1 MALAHKRNML
11 NGFHQTDGVLS
22 QPNEHHFD
30 EQRGNSLPVEHFDYT
45 GMDSI
50 EDRAREALEVKGG
63 IEKLVAEL
71 AEEFADDRAS
81 CAIGKLVCLIAD
93 HHEPKLAIACLALTA
108 GMNTDDGIGG
118 AAIARK
124 FNVSKQAVSQY
135 AIKLRTA
142 LGLNPARGQRPLAA
156 RQNMAAAYRA
166 RHGAPAKSALT
177 K

>member
-1 MALAHKRNML
+1 MPKDIT
-11 NGFHQTDGVLS
+11 TDGIINAHPEMAYDHGKDNMV
-22 QPNEHHFD
+22 PTEGFD
-30 EQRGNSLPVEHFDYT
+30 WDSLDSVEDL
-45 GMDSI
+45 
-50 EDRAREALEVKGG
+50 ARDALKTPGG
-63 IEKLVAEL
+63 IEALIAEL

-118 AAIARK
+118 ADIARK
-124 FNVSKQAVSQY
+124 FGVTKQAVSQY
-135 AIKLRTA
+135 SLRLRAA
-142 LGLNPARGQRPLAA
+142 LGLKPARGQRPLAA

-166 RHGAPAKSALT
+166 RHGVPARSALT

>member
-1 MALAHKRNML
+1 MHHEFQN
-11 NGFHQTDGVLS
+11 TSGVVS
-22 QPNEHHFD
+22 QPHPDYAYDLLRDNVVPTEM
-30 EQRGNSLPVEHFDYT
+30 FDY
-45 GMDSI
+45 DSLDSVS
-50 EDRAREALEVKGG
+50 DRAREALETPGG
-63 IEKLVAEL
+63 IEALIAEL

-118 AAIARK
+118 ADIARK

>member
-1 MALAHKRNML
+1 MPSANPDPSPHPDHAW
-11 NGFHQTDGVLS
+11 DV
-22 QPNEHHFD
+22 
-30 EQRGNSLPVEHFDYT
+30 QRGNQISVEHFDYD
-45 GMDSI
+45 GLDSVS
-50 EDRAREALEVKGG
+50 DRAREALEVPGG

-108 GMNTDDGIGG
+108 GLNTDDGIGG
-118 AAIARK
+118 ADIARK

-135 AIKLRTA
+135 SLKLRAA
-142 LGLNPARGQRPLAA
+142 LGLKPARGQRPLAA

>member
-1 MALAHKRNML
+1 ML
-11 NGFHQTDGVLS
+11 NGFHQTDGVLT

-118 AAIARK
+118 ASSA
-124 FNVSKQAVSQY
+124 AVRDWMYAEIIKHGFSFSQQGGWHT
-135 AIKLRTA
+135 I
-142 LGLNPARGQRPLAA
+142 LGF
-156 RQNMAAAYRA
+156 
-166 RHGAPAKSALT
+166 GAKRDLESEGMKSLPQ
-177 K
+177 KR